1 MSRAAATVQ
10 SIGARLSSALLWI
23 SLAWGLA
30 AALAV
35 WLVVEHEVEELLD
48 DALIASA
55 GLISG
60 LLPDTELQDEVL
72 HRAAA
77 TVALGPG
84 SSRFSWQVVDDDAH
98 AAQVLMR
105 SSRAPAQPL
114 QAQRRAGLSDSVDGW
129 RVYGLALGSEG
140 RMLYVAQSRE
150 ERLEALGDVTRG
162 TLVAAMLVG
171 IGGASALRRRARREL
186 QPLNQLSEQ
195 VRGHD
200 PLDAAT
206 ALPPAERIELQP
218 IRDAIDALGHRLARR
233 IHNERAI
240 VAHAAHALRT
250 PLAGMD
256 VQLALALRECPDGAE
271 AMRQRLQRS
280 REAASRLSRVA
291 TALLTLFRSG
301 VDIERHSV
309 DVVDLV
315 AHIPMPGL
323 ELLLDDEDAAL
334 AEPLQAD
341 ADLLVAALANLLD
354 NAVRHGARQVHVER
368 TRLGLRLSDDGP
380 GIDPVRRQAL
390 QQALDAQAYEGRTGL
405 GLMLADLVARAH
417 GGRLRLDGTARGS
430 GLAVELELGAAA
442 DEALDPD
449 AQRTAAAGTGPY
461 STGTQR

>member
-186 QPLNQLSEQ
+186 QPLNQLSAQ
-195 VRGHD
+195 VQHHD
-200 PLDAAT
+200 PMDSGT
-206 ALPPAERIELQP
+206 ALPPAERVELQP
-218 IRDAIDALGHRLARR
+218 IRDAIDELGRRLGQR
-233 IHNERAI
+233 IRQERAV

-256 VQLALALRECPDGAE
+256 AQLAVALRECPPE
-271 AMRQRLQRS
+271 ATGTHQRLQRT
-280 REAASRLSRVA
+280 REAAARLSRVV

-301 VDIERHSV
+301 VDIERRPV
-309 DVVDLV
+309 DAAELLAD
-315 AHIPMPGL
+315 IPMPGL
-323 ELLLDDEDAAL
+323 RLDFAAAFT
-334 AEPLQAD
+334 AEGPARTTPLPAD
-341 ADLLVAALANLLD
+341 ADLLTAALANLLD
-354 NAVRHGARQVHVER
+354 NAVRHGARQVSVEPVDG
-368 TRLGLRLSDDGP
+368 GLRLVDDGP
-380 GIDPVRRQAL
+380 GIDPVRLQAL
-390 QQALDAQAYEGRTGL
+390 QQALDTQAYEGRTGL

-417 GGRLRLDGTARGS
+417 GGRLRLGPSPYGS
-430 GLAVELELGAAA
+430 GLAVTLTLSEPADQRDDGAV
-442 DEALDPD
+442 
-449 AQRTAAAGTGPY
+449 AAGSGPN
-461 STGTQR
+461 SAGTQR